1 MNPGEITIKDINV
14 LRGLFEKEYDP
25 ILIDIACY
33 ISDKY
38 GIVITESFRE
48 KLHPGDLHGTEPKV
62 RAFDLREWI
71 YSPILAQEIEDDI
84 NERWIYD
91 PKRLHMKCAWIHK
104 NRKTKGV
111 HFHIQTHPNT
121 RRA

>member
-1 MNPGEITIKDINV
+1 MNPGEIVIKDVNV

-33 ISDKY
+33 VSDKY

-48 KLHPGDLHGTEPKV
+48 KLHPGDLHGTEPEV
-62 RAFDLREWI
+62 RAFDLREWV
-71 YSPILAQEIEDDI
+71 YTKTFAKEIEDDI
-84 NERWIYD
+84 NAKWIYD
-91 PKRLHMKCAWIHK
+91 PERPHMKCAWIHE
-104 NRKTKGV
+104 NRKTRGV